1 MHKDIE
7 FTATVMSF
15 YDLMRK
21 IYAVTYFVF
30 IIGIPP
36 VFINNSPN
44 YCTYINVQTLEI
56 LQVIDSNW

>member
-7 FTATVMSF
+7 FMETVISF

-21 IYAVTYFVF
+21 IYVVTHVIF

-36 VFINNSPN
+36 VFIVIVLIIVHKLM
-44 YCTYINVQTLEI
+44 YRLWKLCT
-56 LQVIDSNW
+56 S